1 MSIWSSIP
9 GPDILAV
16 NGADDAANHRAE
28 GEATITIDV
37 ATTSHDQPR
46 RSHPARAVR
55 RRGGRRRAS
64 VTSHRTAAP

>member
-28 GEATITIDV
+28 GEATISIDV
-37 ATTSHDQPR
+37 ATTITSGSR
-46 RSHPARAVR
+46 RSTA
-55 RRGGRRRAS
+55 GRTPTRFCHQPPHGCS
-64 VTSHRTAAP
+64 VTDSTRR